1 MFELVSGWASGQ
13 KMSNTGNNIHVSIG
27 LVDVPGNVMYMDIS
41 RRFGSVDNSTPI
53 SAYLLPNASK

>member
-13 KMSNTGNNIHVSIG
+13 KMSNTGNNIHVSI
-27 LVDVPGNVMYMDIS
+27 LSMSPGNVTYMDIS